1 MQGPWLRIKWSTLIS
16 LTSHFSFGL
25 AMHFGQS
32 KKASIIWFWKKN
44 LKIHTGRFTFQAILY
59 CPSFPL
65 ISIKKPIS
73 LRVMKLSRALC
84 REDEVIPRERPKY
97 NLERGLSIT
106 FEGIVV

>member
-1 MQGPWLRIKWSTLIS
+1 MVDPYIINLPFFLWTRHAFWSIKERKYNLI
-16 LTSHFSFGL
+16 L
-25 AMHFGQS
+25 
-32 KKASIIWFWKKN
+32 KKKN

-59 CPSFPL
+59 CPSLPL

-84 REDEVIPRERPKY
+84 REDEVIPRERLKY